1 MSESLLLNIPS
12 RRLFLGAA
20 SSLIASGLLVPS
32 EVEAADLS
40 GGGWEGKWCS
50 YKNGHNG
57 PLKATF
63 CRINN
68 CQYEVRFRGRFAV
81 IVPFRYKETLNIV
94 SETEECIHLAG
105 ETVIGPIMGSF
116 SYDGTATSTHF
127 KATYKSRNDCGLFE
141 MRRCCS

>member
-1 MSESLLLNIPS
+1 MTELTIARATS
-12 RRLFLGAA
+12 RRLFLGAT
-20 SSLIASGLLVPS
+20 SGLIVSGLLVPA
-32 EVEAADLS
+32 ELKAADLS

-63 CRINN
+63 CRINK
-68 CQYEVRFRGRFAV
+68 CQYEVRFRGRFALV
-81 IVPFRYKETLNIV
+81 VPFRYKETLDIV
-94 SETEECIHLAG
+94 SETEECVRLAG

-116 SYDGTATSTHF
+116 SYDGTATATHF

-141 MRRCCS
+141 MRRCC